1 MKKIE
6 NFDLTN
12 SKGIQKI
19 AELIYPLAISN
30 PTLFLAKYAIDKFT
44 DLTKSW
50 ETQKDVI
57 EKLIK
62 RGKNEGV
69 DEMEITI
76 QNSRG
81 LKLNIPAE
89 EAQID
94 TVIGS
99 DEKMHIRVK
108 YK

>member
-1 MKKIE
+1 
-6 NFDLTN
+6 
-12 SKGIQKI
+12 
-19 AELIYPLAISN
+19 
-30 PTLFLAKYAIDKFT
+30 
-44 DLTKSW
+44 
-50 ETQKDVI
+50 
-57 EKLIK
+57 
-62 RGKNEGV
+62 
-69 DEMEITI
+69 MEITI

>member
-1 MKKIE
+1 MKKFE

-19 AELIYPLAISN
+19 AELISPLAISN

>member
-6 NFDLTN
+6 TFDLTTN
-12 SKGIQKI
+12 KGIQKI
-19 AELIYPLAISN
+19 SELISPLTTGN
-30 PTLFLAKYAIDKFT
+30 PTLFLAKYAIEKFT

-50 ETQKDVI
+50 ETQRDVI
-57 EKLIK
+57 KELINQ
-62 RGKNEGV
+62 GKKDGV

-81 LKLNIPAE
+81 LKLNIPTE
-89 EAQID
+89 EAKID